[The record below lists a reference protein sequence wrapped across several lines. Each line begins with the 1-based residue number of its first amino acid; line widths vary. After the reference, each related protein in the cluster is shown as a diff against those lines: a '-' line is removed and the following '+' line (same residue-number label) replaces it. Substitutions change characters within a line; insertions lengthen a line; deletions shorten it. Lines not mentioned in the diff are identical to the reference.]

1 MRKEHLMKI
10 TLLAVAV
17 TLVAACGA
25 DPLRGYFL
33 ERTPRD
39 RYEASLRDA
48 GLAGTAL
55 AGDWM
60 AAGERAVRQA
70 AVIETPYREVGY
82 LDPAAPGAE
91 AYQLGLREGQKL
103 IATIGMET
111 ERATRLFIDLFIL
124 AEREPPEPVLL
135 ATADS
140 LARTL
145 QYVARRDGSYLLRIQ
160 PELLRGGRYTLTV
173 DITPS
178 LDFPVLGRD
187 TRAIRS
193 QFGASRDGGRRS
205 HHGVD
210 IFAPRGT
217 PVVAASRGRVSWV
230 GSSRLGGRVVWL
242 REREMGYALYYAH
255 LDSQAVRRGTVV
267 APGDTLGFV
276 GNSGNART
284 TPPHLHFGIYL
295 RGTGPVDPFPFLH
308 RPEEEPLRLSADDG
322 SLGQWVRASGD
333 GVRLRR
339 APSPNAGVVR
349 ELSRHTALKVVAAT
363 ASWYRVS
370 LPDGS
375 IGFVAARLTESATQ
389 PIRVALLT
397 GGSLVRQLPTASA
410 APVDSVPHGEVPVH
424 GVFGDFVYVMT
435 PTGRSGWILVE

>member
-1 MRKEHLMKI
+1 
-10 TLLAVAV
+10 
-17 TLVAACGA
+17 
-25 DPLRGYFL
+25 
-33 ERTPRD
+33 
-39 RYEASLRDA
+39 
-48 GLAGTAL
+48 
-55 AGDWM
+55 
-60 AAGERAVRQA
+60 
-70 AVIETPYREVGY
+70 
-82 LDPAAPGAE
+82 
-91 AYQLGLREGQKL
+91 
-103 IATIGMET
+103 
-111 ERATRLFIDLFIL
+111 
-124 AEREPPEPVLL
+124 
-135 ATADS
+135 
-140 LARTL
+140 
-145 QYVARRDGSYLLRIQ
+145 
-160 PELLRGGRYTLTV
+160 
-173 DITPS
+173 
-178 LDFPVLGRD
+178 VLGRD

-322 SLGQWVRASGD
+322 RLGRWVRASGD

-363 ASWYRVS
+363 ASWTAASDGQRCPGRQRPPRGGTGSWRVWRFRIRHDS
-370 LPDGS
+370 HGAERLDPRGVS
-375 IGFVAARLTESATQ
+375 ARGFKTSHLVVFAETPACARVVA
-389 PIRVALLT
+389 P
-397 GGSLVRQLPTASA
+397 LVRNCQTPIVSSILYPARIHNSKNAERPHASA
-410 APVDSVPHGEVPVH
+410 NSLGHRQSG
-424 GVFGDFVYVMT
+424 
-435 PTGRSGWILVE
+435 GRGC